1 MLAVHDVKDYK
12 VTLDFYDGTSRDVVV
27 KANSRGEASTKVMKT
42 NRTPGLKRV
51 TPREVSS

>member
-1 MLAVHDVKDYK
+1 MKDYK